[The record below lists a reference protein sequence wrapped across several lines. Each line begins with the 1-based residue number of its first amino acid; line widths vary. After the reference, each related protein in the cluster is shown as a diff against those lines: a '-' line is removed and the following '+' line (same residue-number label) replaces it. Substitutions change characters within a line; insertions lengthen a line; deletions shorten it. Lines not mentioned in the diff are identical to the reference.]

1 MAKRDYYEVLGV
13 GRQAG
18 EDEIKKAYRKAAL
31 QFHPDKN
38 PGDAKAEEKFKEA
51 AEAYEVLSNSDKR
64 ARYDRFGHQGV
75 DPSMG
80 GGGGGFT
87 MEDIFSQF
95 GDVFSEGSPFES
107 FFGGGGRG
115 GGRRTNRGANLRIRV
130 KLTLEEIAKGV
141 EKRVKVTKAV
151 PAEGVTYK
159 ACATCNGSGQIQRVT
174 NTILG
179 QMRTAST
186 CPHCEGSGQMVD
198 RRPPGVDPD
207 GLQRREEVISVQIPA
222 GVAEGMQLNVTGKG
236 NAGRSGGPPGDLMV
250 VIEEEAHPHFKR
262 DGNHVLYDL
271 PVSLVQAALG
281 DQIEVPTLD
290 GKARIKLEPGTQ
302 PGKLLRL
309 KGKGLPAVNAYG
321 RGDLIIFVNVFVP
334 TSLSKDEKETLER
347 LGRSEN
353 FKPSAEDGP
362 QRTSFFDRMRDFFHQ
377 D

>member
-51 AEAYEVLSNSDKR
+51 AEAYEILSNSDKR

-80 GGGGGFT
+80 GGGGGFS

-236 NAGRSGGPPGDLMV
+236 NAGRSGGHPGDLMV

-334 TSLSKDEKETLER
+334 TNLSKDEKETLER

>member
-1 MAKRDYYEVLGV
+1 
-13 GRQAG
+13 
-18 EDEIKKAYRKAAL
+18 
-31 QFHPDKN
+31 
-38 PGDAKAEEKFKEA
+38 
-51 AEAYEVLSNSDKR
+51 
-64 ARYDRFGHQGV
+64 
-75 DPSMG
+75 
-80 GGGGGFT
+80 